1 MVAVTDEQ
9 MQARLE
15 EVRAFTTVFLKKG
28 AAYVPPEL
36 RPEAQARIVL
46 EHGRRNMSLSA
57 EGKLAIVG
65 PIAGGGDIVGLCIFC
80 VPEDEVRAIMEGDAA
95 RPGRD
100 LHLRDRD
107 ALRLPGRWAT
117 ESLTA
122 GHRPTGTRFHR
133 RA

>member
-9 MQARLE
+9 MQARLK

-36 RPEAQARIVL
+36 RPAEQAAIVL

-80 VPEDEVRAIMEGDAA
+80 LPEDEVRAIMEGDGAVRA
-95 RPGRD
+95 GIFIYEIVTLYGFPGD
-100 LHLRDRD
+100 
-107 ALRLPGRWAT
+107 RLPKT
-117 ESLTA
+117 
-122 GHRPTGTRFHR
+122 
-133 RA
+133 